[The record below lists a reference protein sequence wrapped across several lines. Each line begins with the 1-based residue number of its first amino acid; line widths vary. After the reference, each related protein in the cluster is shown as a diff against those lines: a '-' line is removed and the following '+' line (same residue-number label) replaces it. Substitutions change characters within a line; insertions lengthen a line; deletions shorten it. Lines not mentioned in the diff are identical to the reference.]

1 MTTLQAIKAQKKA
14 LRKAISTTLSLLPQ
28 SEIDEQSRSITARV
42 LSLPAFLQCKTISCY
57 LSMPSGEVAT
67 PHLVSEII
75 SQDKTFFAPKIH
87 SKDGYM
93 DFFEIF
99 GADDLAS
106 LPSGTWGIKE
116 PGLLWEGK
124 PRINALNSDS
134 ELLDVILLPG
144 VAFDRSLSRL
154 GHGKG
159 YYDRFITSYTSNGRR
174 RPLLIGLALREQ
186 VLNSGEIPM
195 AEHDWRL
202 DMVIAPD
209 EILTNREYKFII
221 SLQRQYLSKIFV
233 SCLRCLP

>member
-116 PGLLWEGK
+116 P
-124 PRINALNSDS
+124 ALNSDS

-174 RPLLIGLALREQ
+174 RPLLSRWYQVGLALREQ

-209 EILTNREYKFII
+209 EILTNRE
-221 SLQRQYLSKIFV
+221 V
-233 SCLRCLP
+233 

>member
-1 MTTLQAIKAQKKA
+1 MATSLQAIKAQKKA

-57 LSMPSGEVAT
+57 LSMPTGEVAT
-67 PHLVSEII
+67 SHLVSGII
-75 SQDKTFFAPKIH
+75 NQDKTLFAPKIH
-87 SKDGYM
+87 SKDGFM

-106 LPSGTWGIKE
+106 LPSGIWGIKE
-116 PGLLWEGK
+116 P
-124 PRINALNSDS
+124 ALNPDS
-134 ELLDVILLPG
+134 GQLDVILLPG

-159 YYDRFITSYTSNGRR
+159 YYDRFITSYTSKGRR
-174 RPLLIGLALREQ
+174 RPLLSRWDQVGLALREQ
-186 VLNSGEIPM
+186 VLNSGEVPM
-195 AEHDWRL
+195 AEHDWKL

-209 EILTNREYKFII
+209 EILTNME
-221 SLQRQYLSKIFV
+221 V
-233 SCLRCLP
+233 